1 MPKVFDY
8 VNEILQGKKNL
19 MIDEASE
26 KDYNP
31 FLTNKALAQH
41 RDCIGFASVMNE
53 RPWLDKK
60 LQYLYL
66 INTVRSMKRPFHKWD
81 KPEKIED
88 IECVKA
94 YYGYSDTKAQEVL
107 QLLSEEQIQQLKKQ
121 TEIGGLRK

>member
-8 VNEILQGKKNL
+8 VNDILKEKKNL
-19 MIDEASE
+19 MIDEESE
-26 KDYNP
+26 NNYNP
-31 FLTNKALAQH
+31 FLTNKALSQH
-41 RDCIGFASVMNE
+41 IDCVDFAKNMNE

-88 IECVKA
+88 IECVKT
-94 YYGYSDTKAQEVL
+94 YYGYSDTKAREAL
-107 QLLSEEQIQQLKKQ
+107 QLLSEEQIQKIKEE
-121 TEIGGLRK
+121 TEIGGLRN

>member
-8 VNEILQGKKNL
+8 VNEILISKKNL
-19 MIDEASE
+19 MIDIASE
-26 KDYNP
+26 KDYSP
-31 FLTNKALAQH
+31 FLTNKALSQH
-41 RDCIGFASVMNE
+41 LDCVGFASEMNE

-81 KPEKIED
+81 KSDKVED

-94 YYGYSDTKAQEVL
+94 YYGYSDTKARESL
-107 QLLSEEQIQQLKKQ
+107 RLLSEEQIQKLKEQ
-121 TEIGGLRK
+121 TDIGGLKD

>member
-19 MIDEASE
+19 MIDTASE

-31 FLTNKALAQH
+31 FLTNKALSQH
-41 RDCIGFASVMNE
+41 LDCVGFASEMNE

-60 LQYLYL
+60 LQFLYH

-81 KPEKIED
+81 KSDKIED

-94 YYGYSDTKAQEVL
+94 YYGYSDTRAQEVL

-121 TEIGGLRK
+121 TDIGGLRN